1 MITVKDA
8 IKAAL
13 QFIVESFNTGTS
25 ADPIAS
31 LRLEEVEPSDDG
43 KYWFITISLVRGV
56 GPGALGAMLGH
67 DSEASLECRDYKTV
81 TVEANSGAVKSV
93 KIRDLA

>member
-8 IKAAL
+8 ILAAL
-13 QFIVESFNTGTS
+13 RFVAESFNMGSS

-43 KYWFITISLVRGV
+43 KYWFITVSLVRGV
-56 GPGALGAMLGH
+56 GPRALGAMLGS
-67 DSEASLECRDYKTV
+67 DSEESEHRDYKTV
-81 TVEANSGAVKSV
+81 TVEADTGAVTKV
-93 KIRDLA
+93 KIRELA